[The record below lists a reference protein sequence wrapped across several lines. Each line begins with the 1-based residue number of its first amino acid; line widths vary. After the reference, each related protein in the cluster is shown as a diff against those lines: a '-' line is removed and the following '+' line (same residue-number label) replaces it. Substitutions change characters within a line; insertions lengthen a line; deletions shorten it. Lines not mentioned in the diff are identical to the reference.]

1 VKGNFFGEKNGKKIG
16 ILLNIAQ
23 KDAQE
28 INIKL
33 KI

>member
-23 KDAQE
+23 KDVQVISA
-28 INIKL
+28 
-33 KI
+33 